1 MNEIN
6 ENMPDDDVRFDL
18 LVDGELTER
27 QRRELLAGLDGEP
40 GGWRCCALA
49 FLEAQ
54 AWKNELGRFG
64 HDPDGEPRRVKP
76 SVQGTPGRSRFARRL
91 ATWTA
96 MAASFLLTLTLG
108 WWLQDV
114 WHGAAQPSIGEIA
127 EVDVPQRP
135 STGAEQPEPLGRATS
150 PAAAVPSRSWQM
162 VTLSSGEDAGDS
174 AGSFQ
179 LPAIEREFLAADWA
193 TDLPIAIPDE
203 VLQALQ
209 RTGHQVQRHRRL
221 LPVEMEDGR
230 RLVVP
235 IDQID
240 VRYVGNPAL

>member
-27 QRRELLAGLDGEP
+27 QRRELLAGLDDEP
-40 GGWRCCALA
+40 GGWRSCALA

-54 AWKNELGRFG
+54 AWKKEFGRFG
-64 HDPDGEPRRVKP
+64 QDPDGERRRVKP
-76 SVQGTPGRSRFARRL
+76 PVQGTAGRSRFARHL
-91 ATWTA
+91 AMWTA
-96 MAASFLLTLTLG
+96 MAASFLLALTLG

-114 WHGAAQPSIGEIA
+114 WRGAAQPSIDAIA
-127 EVDVPQRP
+127 DSDVPQRP
-135 STGAEQPEPLGRATS
+135 AANVEQPEPLDPATS
-150 PAAAVPSRSWQM
+150 PSPAAPSRSWQM
-162 VTLSSGEDAGDS
+162 VTLSSPEDAGDS
-174 AGSFQ
+174 AESFQ
-179 LPAIEREFLAADWA
+179 LPATEREHLAADWA
-193 TDLPIAIPDE
+193 ADLPIAIPDE

-209 RTGHQVQRHRRL
+209 RTGHRVQRHRRL

-230 RLVVP
+230 RLMVP